1 MRSTSTNDEWTP
13 CVCMKPIIVSVV
25 VIDYSIIVRHIV
37 VIAILALWLWIWYC
51 GVNDNIDCIH

>member
-1 MRSTSTNDEWTP
+1 MDSLCSYEADN
-13 CVCMKPIIVSVV
+13 SVV